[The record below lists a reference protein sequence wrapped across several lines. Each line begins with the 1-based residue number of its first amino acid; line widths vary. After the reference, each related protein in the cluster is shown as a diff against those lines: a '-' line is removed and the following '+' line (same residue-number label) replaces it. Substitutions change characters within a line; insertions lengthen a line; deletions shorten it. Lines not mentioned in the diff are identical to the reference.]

1 MPMEN
6 DLGSGNDFDMASA
19 LDQMSEGLGF
29 EPGGDD
35 AASAGSPDIDPKI
48 DETDLDAATAAAAG
62 KPAEGED
69 AANPG
74 DTSAAPATVAP
85 PKTWR
90 KEAAELWAQLPPT
103 VQAEVQKREDDMFR
117 GLEAYKVDAGLGKS
131 FKTALEPFLPT
142 LQQHGI
148 DPTQQVASLMQA
160 HFTLALGTP
169 QEKLAL
175 FQQIA
180 QDYGIDASQLP
191 DPAGAPF
198 VDPAVSALQSEL
210 NSVKSI
216 LTAQTRQAQEAKISE
231 ITEQINAF
239 AADPKNVHFNDVA
252 NDMVTLLQAKA
263 VKTLEE
269 AYEKAIW
276 ANPVTRAKELER
288 QTAERDAEKRKEA
301 TERAAAAKRASSV
314 SIRPQ
319 ARRASGTAPSGT
331 LDDTL
336 RETLAEIQ
344 SRTT

>member
-29 EPGGDD
+29 ASEGDD
-35 AASAGSPDIDPKI
+35 KAQGDQDLDLPID
-48 DETDLDAATAAAAG
+48 DTDLAAAEAAAD
-62 KPAEGED
+62 KPTPEAPTGNLD
-69 AANPG
+69 P
-74 DTSAAPATVAP
+74 TPAAPLVAA

-90 KEAAELWAQLPPT
+90 KEASELWAQLPPT

-117 GLEAYKVDAGLGKS
+117 GLEAYKADAGFGRS
-131 FKTALEPFLPT
+131 FKTAIEPFLPT

-148 DPTQQVASLMQA
+148 DPAQQVSSLMQA
-160 HFTLALGTP
+160 HFTLALGSP

-191 DPAGAPF
+191 GSAGAPF
-198 VDPAVSALQSEL
+198 VDPAVQALQSEL
-210 NSVKSI
+210 NAVKST
-216 LTAQTRQAQEAKISE
+216 LTAQTRQAHEAKVSE
-231 ITEQINAF
+231 ITGQINAF

-252 NDMVTLLQAKA
+252 NDMVVLLEAKA

-314 SIRPQ
+314 AIRPQ

-336 RETLAEIQ
+336 RETLAEIN
-344 SRTT
+344 SRSS

>member
-29 EPGGDD
+29 ASEGDDKATGSPDLDLPIDD
-35 AASAGSPDIDPKI
+35 AALAAA
-48 DETDLDAATAAAAG
+48 DAAVTAKPPADADPANVDPASATPAVVAA
-62 KPAEGED
+62 
-69 AANPG
+69 
-74 DTSAAPATVAP
+74 

-90 KEAAELWAQLPPT
+90 KEASELWAQLPPT

-117 GLEAYKVDAGLGKS
+117 GLEAYKADAGFGRS
-131 FKTALEPFLPT
+131 FKTAIEPFLPT

-148 DPTQQVASLMQA
+148 DPAQQVSSLMQA
-160 HFTLALGTP
+160 HFTLALGSP

-191 DPAGAPF
+191 GSAGAPF
-198 VDPAVSALQSEL
+198 VDPAVQALQSEL
-210 NSVKSI
+210 NAVKST
-216 LTAQTRQAQEAKISE
+216 LTAQTRQAHEAKVSE
-231 ITEQINAF
+231 ITGQINAF

-252 NDMVTLLQAKA
+252 NDMVVLLEAKA

-314 SIRPQ
+314 AIRPQ

-336 RETLAEIQ
+336 RETLAEIN
-344 SRTT
+344 SRSS